1 MLDRLLT
8 NYPFGKLKDKQR
20 EGLEFLIK
28 KLEASTIQGLKQ
40 QCYVL
45 ATIKHETADTYQPIK
60 EYGSLKYL
68 RSKPYYPF
76 IGRGYVQITW
86 KENYERFGLL
96 LGKDLVTTPDLALDP
111 EISWQITEIG
121 MRRGI
126 FTGKKLADFFN
137 EKVSDYVNARRIIN
151 GLDKAELIANYA
163 KTIYECITKIMDNN
177 IPLPKPLE
185 EIK

>member
-76 IGRGYVQITW
+76 VGRGYVQITW

-96 LGKDLVTTPDLALDP
+96 LGKDLVTNPDIALDP
-111 EISWQITEIG
+111 EISWQIAEIG
-121 MRRGI
+121 MRRGL
-126 FTGKKLADFFN
+126 FTGKKLVDFFN
-137 EKVSDYVNARRIIN
+137 EKVTDWYRARTIIN
-151 GLDKAELIANYA
+151 RLDKAIEISEFAQKIYQVVSTIEPTPAA
-163 KTIYECITKIMDNN
+163 KPMD
-177 IPLPKPLE
+177 KT
-185 EIK
+185 